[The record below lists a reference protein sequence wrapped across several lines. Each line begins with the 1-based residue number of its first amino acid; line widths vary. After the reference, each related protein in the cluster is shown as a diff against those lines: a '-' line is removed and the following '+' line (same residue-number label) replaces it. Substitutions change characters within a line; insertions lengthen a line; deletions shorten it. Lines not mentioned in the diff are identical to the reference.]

1 VLRLVLCEPTG
12 SSFSTPGF
20 TPDSLPV
27 LFPIPDLP
35 QSHSIALIQGEL
47 LIVSTK
53 HRSRSHSTLSP
64 SIALLRRGPWVRVP
78 AGSALRTKNRT
89 FDQSHPFSTYPS
101 VPNLPPWLRP
111 SLSPHPFPCM
121 GKDGVKEW
129 SRTLINIRDCAQPAL
144 RQLRSVLRFSLTSV
158 SPRRAFRT
166 WARLGPLSES
176 PRPVRSFV
184 QPACADRH
192 YHPWEF

>member
-1 VLRLVLCEPTG
+1 MFRVSLLVRIFL
-12 SSFSTPGF
+12 
-20 TPDSLPV
+20 LPV
-27 LFPIPDLP
+27 LLPIPGP
-35 QSHSIALIQGEL
+35 TQTHSIALVQTDL
-47 LIVSTK
+47 LKVSTRISFMVSL
-53 HRSRSHSTLSP
+53 HLTLSLSP
-64 SIALLRRGPWVRVP
+64 PIALLRRGPWVRVP

-89 FDQSHPFSTYPS
+89 FDQSHPFPTYPS

-129 SRTLINIRDCAQPAL
+129 SRTLINIRDCVQPAL
-144 RQLRSVLRFSLTSV
+144 HQLRSVLRFSLTSV

-166 WARLGPLSES
+166 WVRLGPLSES